1 MQFWCS
7 AGPLNQPW
15 TWAWTAYV
23 GVWLFLAL
31 LVAGVVAWNRAGAR
45 RAGLAS
51 APPVHPLFVLGVFV
65 LWLALDWP
73 IGPLGAGYLASVH
86 MLQFLL
92 IGLVAPPLLLR
103 GISPPAQ
110 QMIADSAL
118 IRRVTSPIFA
128 LLVFNAAVLVTHLPF
143 VADALMRSQL
153 GSMVID
159 LAWLTTGLFFWWSVV
174 VDLPVR
180 AKFPPPLRMLYL
192 IGGLMFSPVMFGLA
206 GFLAYSETPLY
217 GWYELRPPVG
227 GISSH
232 ADHQAAGALMSIGG
246 ATIAFIA
253 MSVIFFRW
261 SKTEA

>member
-7 AGPLNQPW
+7 AGPLNLPW
-15 TWAWTAYV
+15 TWTWTAYV
-23 GVWLFLAL
+23 GVWLFLVL
-31 LVAGVVAWNRAGAR
+31 LVAGVTAWNRAGAR
-45 RAGLAS
+45 RAGLVS
-51 APPVHPLFVLGVFV
+51 SPPVHPLFVLGVVV
-65 LWLALDWP
+65 LWMALDWP
-73 IGPLGAGYLASVH
+73 VGPLGAGYLASVH

-103 GISPPAQ
+103 GISPAAQ
-110 QMIADSAL
+110 AMVADSKV
-118 IRRVTSPIFA
+118 IRQVTSPIFA
-128 LLVFNAAVLVTHLPF
+128 LLVFNATVLVTHLPF
-143 VADALMRSQL
+143 VADALMQSQL
-153 GSMVID
+153 GSMLID
-159 LAWLTTGLFFWWSVV
+159 IAWLTTGLFFWWPVV

-217 GWYELRPPVG
+217 GWYELRPPVA

-261 SKTEA
+261 SKTEG

>member
-7 AGPLNQPW
+7 AGPLNLPW
-15 TWAWTAYV
+15 TWTWTAYV
-23 GVWLFLAL
+23 GVWLFLIL
-31 LVAGVVAWNRAGAR
+31 LVVGMTAWNRAGAR

-51 APPVHPLFVLGVFV
+51 TPPVHPLFVLGVV
-65 LWLALDWP
+65 MLWMALDWP
-73 IGPLGAGYLASVH
+73 VGPLGAGYLASVH

-103 GISPPAQ
+103 GISPAAQ
-110 QMIADSAL
+110 AMVAGSKVIKQ
-118 IRRVTSPIFA
+118 VTSPIFA
-128 LLVFNAAVLVTHLPF
+128 LLVFNATVLVTHLPF
-143 VADALMRSQL
+143 VADALMQSQL
-153 GSMVID
+153 GSMFID
-159 LAWLTTGLFFWWSVV
+159 LAWLATGLFFWWPVV

-217 GWYELRPPVG
+217 GWYELRPPVA

-246 ATIAFIA
+246 ATIAFVA

-261 SKTEA
+261 SKTEG